1 MARFK
6 SQQKMGFYAMPPHL
20 IPLVAEYLQVEE
32 PDKTMIVDPC
42 AGEGEA
48 LRLLGDALG
57 VTHLFANELDE
68 ERAECCRAAGFTA
81 VACGD
86 GVHELKAN
94 EDHFSMLWLNPP
106 YDFEGEGSGRTE
118 WKFLRTL
125 RFLQKDGILVFVVP
139 LSVLRRKDFLEKL
152 PLRIKDISVC
162 RFPDSDYSAYGQ
174 AVLFARRRT
183 GRVQEEFQNYH
194 RQVNNPMILGDGQL
208 PVFGKYTVPPV
219 EKPRITYF
227 RSENCD
233 SHTLRLLTKTP
244 TVQKILSH
252 GLSKNEIADKAPL
265 TPFRPGHKAMMLA
278 TGALDGVYRL
288 ADGSLVALAGMTD
301 KVMTTIE
308 EEDEDRSTI
317 RTRTTPTSK
326 VLGLALEKTLEQGEL
341 VIIEYQ

>member
-1 MARFK
+1 
-6 SQQKMGFYAMPPHL
+6 MPPHL
-20 IPLVAEYLQVEE
+20 VPLVANYLQVEE
-32 PDKTMIVDPC
+32 PDRTMIVDPC

-48 LRLLGDALG
+48 LKLLGNTLG

-68 ERAECCRAAGFTA
+68 MRAELCRSAGLT

-94 EDHFSMLWLNPP
+94 ENHFSMLWLNPP
-106 YDFEGEGSGRTE
+106 YDFEGEGEGRTE

-139 LSVLRRKDFLEKL
+139 LSVLRRRDFREKL
-152 PLRIKDISVC
+152 PLRIKDITVC
-162 RFPDSDYSAYGQ
+162 RFPDSDFSAYGQ

-183 GRVQEEFQNYH
+183 GRVQEEFQNYN
-194 RQVNNPMILGDGQL
+194 RQVDNPMVLGDGQL
-208 PVFGKYTVPPV
+208 PVFGKYPVPPV

-233 SHTLRLLTKTP
+233 AHTLRLLAKTP
-244 TVQKILSH
+244 TVQKILCH
-252 GLSKNEIADKAPL
+252 GLSKAETVDKAPL

-301 KVMTTIE
+301 KVTATIE
-308 EEDEDRSTI
+308 EEDDE
-317 RTRTTPTSK
+317 RTTTRIRTTPTSK
-326 VLGLALEKTLEQGEL
+326 VLGLALEKTMELNEL

>member
-1 MARFK
+1 
-6 SQQKMGFYAMPPHL
+6 
-20 IPLVAEYLQVEE
+20 
-32 PDKTMIVDPC
+32 
-42 AGEGEA
+42 
-48 LRLLGDALG
+48 
-57 VTHLFANELDE
+57 
-68 ERAECCRAAGFTA
+68 
-81 VACGD
+81 
-86 GVHELKAN
+86 
-94 EDHFSMLWLNPP
+94 
-106 YDFEGEGSGRTE
+106 
-118 WKFLRTL
+118 
-125 RFLQKDGILVFVVP
+125 LQKDGILVFVVP
-139 LSVLRRKDFLEKL
+139 LSVLRRKEFREKL
-152 PLRIKDISVC
+152 HLRLKEITVC
-162 RFPDSDYSAYGQ
+162 RFPDSDFAAYGQ

-183 GRVQEEFQNYH
+183 GRVQEEMQNYQ
-194 RQVNNPMILGDGQL
+194 RQVDNPAILGDGKL
-208 PVFGKYTVPPV
+208 PAFGRYTVPPV
-219 EKPRITYF
+219 SKPRITYF

>member
-32 PDKTMIVDPC
+32 PDRTMIVDPC

-68 ERAECCRAAGFTA
+68 ARAECCRAASFTA

-86 GVHELKAN
+86 AINELKAN
-94 EDHFSMLWLNPP
+94 ENHFSLLMLNPP
-106 YDFEGEGSGRTE
+106 YDFEGEGDGRTE

-125 RFLQKDGILVFVVP
+125 RLLQKDGILVFVVP
-139 LSVLRRKDFLEKL
+139 LSVLHRKEFREKL
-152 PLRIKDISVC
+152 HLRLKEITVC
-162 RFPDSDYSAYGQ
+162 RFPDSDFAAYGQ
-174 AVLFARRRT
+174 AVLFAKRRT
-183 GRVQEEFQNYH
+183 GRVQEEMQNYQ
-194 RQVNNPMILGDGQL
+194 RQVDNPAILGDGKL
-208 PVFGKYTVPPV
+208 PAFGRYTVPPV
-219 EKPRITYF
+219 AKPKITYF

-233 SHTLRLLTKTP
+233 SHTLRLLAKTP
-244 TVQKILSH
+244 IVRKILGH
-252 GLSKNEIADKAPL
+252 GLSRIEVADKPPL

-301 KVMTTIE
+301 RVTTTIE
-308 EEDEDRSTI
+308 EEDEE
-317 RTRTTPTSK
+317 RTTTRIRTTPTAK